1 MNVDKKEKLLQFFY
15 TNPTKEIHLRGL
27 ARQLHLSAPWILK
40 LSKIL
45 VDRNL
50 IAVWKDKE
58 KNLTLFKANRD
69 NSEFTFAKRLNNLY
83 RLKTSSILSYLE
95 EQYGHPEAIILF
107 GSYAKGED
115 WEESD
120 IDLAVVTSRH
130 LKLDLSFFEKYL
142 NRKINLLELEKE
154 KIENGFWSTL
164 ANGIILSG
172 YLEIP
177 L

>member
-1 MNVDKKEKLLQFFY
+1 MKIDKKEKLLQFFLTY
-15 TNPTKEIHLRGL
+15 PTKEVHLRGL
-27 ARQLHLSAPWILK
+27 ARQLHISAPWILK
-40 LSKIL
+40 LSKVL
-45 VDRNL
+45 VKGEL
-50 IAVWKDKE
+50 ISVWKDKE

-95 EQYGHPEAIILF
+95 EQYGHPEAIVLF

-120 IDLAVVTSRH
+120 IDLAVVTFRH
-130 LKLDLSFFEKYL
+130 LKLDLSSFEKYL

-164 ANGIILSG
+164 ANGTVLSG